1 MYLYYT
7 TFGNVSDGTLLNVTR
22 MVRLRG
28 VVRVNSSAL
37 VYITVKMDRIDI
49 ESSEIEAAELV
60 EHDDTEERGAM
71 SVVWFQKIRRR
82 PNNHFMRVLSG

>member
-60 EHDDTEERGAM
+60 EHDDTEELVPKRGAV
-71 SVVWFQKIRRR
+71 SVWSFFGFKK
-82 PNNHFMRVLSG
+82 PC